1 MTIDS
6 IVGDETEIELAK
18 KIGAAFYER
27 CSGNFP
33 TSKIM
38 GSNLTIIDIF

>member
-27 CSGNFP
+27 CSGNI
-33 TSKIM
+33 SKIM
-38 GSNLTIIDIF
+38 GSNLTINNIF